1 MIQINTGNN
10 FSQVLLHLVFIG
22 TFAFFYVLAIIV
34 LKPFRLHQKR
44 KISTLLLKLS
54 YLVYLFIFL
63 AYIYL
68 FLFYQEPPV
77 DDMSPA
83 SVPVKGVFRYEYL
96 LLLLTFLIPNFG
108 MILRRKVHGWR
119 TQYNI
124 FITIANLLAL
134 SYLVLLIMIT
144 DWIF

>member
-108 MILRRKVHGWR
+108 MILRRKVLGWR

-124 FITIANLLAL
+124 FITIANLLAS